1 MTTNGYSERALARR
15 ALRRAGTPI
24 RKANADLL
32 ACMYAAAVEAGAA

>member
-32 ACMYAAAVEAGAA
+32 ACMYAAAVKDGAE